1 MVIGAP
7 LKRNVYLKF
16 CMRGQDEPNNCKYSI
31 RRNHGHCC
39 DVSNS
44 LFNVLEQKMMKRGP
58 NDLDEIIDR
67 LKKENKRLKSKI
79 KTLVNTKFV
88 DKVLSC
94 KESM

>member
-1 MVIGAP
+1 
-7 LKRNVYLKF
+7 VY
-16 CMRGQDEPNNCKYSI
+16 NN
-31 RRNHGHCC
+31 
-39 DVSNS
+39 

-67 LKKENKRLKSKI
+67 LKKENKKLKKKI
-79 KTLVNTKFV
+79 KTLIGVKFI

>member
-1 MVIGAP
+1 M
-7 LKRNVYLKF
+7 RSYLY
-16 CMRGQDEPNNCKYSI
+16 DTNNCKYSVC
-31 RRNHGHCC
+31 RNHSHCC
-39 DVSNS
+39 DVHYS

-79 KTLVNTKFV
+79 KTLVNTKFI
-88 DKVLSC
+88 DKILKC

>member
-1 MVIGAP
+1 
-7 LKRNVYLKF
+7 
-16 CMRGQDEPNNCKYSI
+16 
-31 RRNHGHCC
+31 
-39 DVSNS
+39 
-44 LFNVLEQKMMKRGP
+44 MMKRGP

-67 LKKENKRLKSKI
+67 LKKENKRLKIKI

>member
-1 MVIGAP
+1 M
-7 LKRNVYLKF
+7 
-16 CMRGQDEPNNCKYSI
+16 MRGYLYDSNSCKYSI
-31 RRNHGHCC
+31 CRDHSHCC
-39 DVSNS
+39 DVHYN

-67 LKKENKRLKSKI
+67 LKKENKRLKKKL
-79 KTLVNTKFV
+79 KTLIGTKFV

>member
-1 MVIGAP
+1 
-7 LKRNVYLKF
+7 VY
-16 CMRGQDEPNNCKYSI
+16 NN
-31 RRNHGHCC
+31 
-39 DVSNS
+39 

-67 LKKENKRLKSKI
+67 LKKENKRLKKKI
-79 KTLVNTKFV
+79 KTLIGVKFV

>member
-1 MVIGAP
+1 MVIGAQS
-7 LKRNVYLKF
+7 KRNVYLKF
-16 CMRGQDEPNNCKYSI
+16 CTRGQDESNNCKYSI
-31 RRNHGHCC
+31 RRNHSNCC
-39 DVSNS
+39 DVYYS
-44 LFNVLEQKMMKRGP
+44 LFNVLTQKMMKRGP